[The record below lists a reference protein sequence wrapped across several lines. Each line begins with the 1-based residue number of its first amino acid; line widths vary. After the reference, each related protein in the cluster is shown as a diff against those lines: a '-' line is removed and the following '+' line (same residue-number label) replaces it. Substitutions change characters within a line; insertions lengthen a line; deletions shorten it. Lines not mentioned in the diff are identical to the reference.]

1 MSDIVHQMVNEMGVS
16 PAVLQQMSQQQQY
29 GQQGQPQGMPG
40 MMPGMPG
47 MMPGQAG
54 GAPMHPAMMQQ
65 MQQQPGVNIQDM
77 SPEQQMAYMAHFQQ
91 MQQQQMMPQQ
101 HIQQQQ
107 ADIESSSDTAS
118 SDSTAS
124 SDNGHGGSAGA
135 SMANYGM
142 AQEKGV
148 VDWVIDS
155 VKGPLIVA
163 IIVFILSLP
172 VVSSSINRFLPA
184 VILTNT
190 YYTVGVTSLLA
201 GLSYFLISLVI

>member
-29 GQQGQPQGMPG
+29 APQPGGMPG
-40 MMPGMPG
+40 MPGMPG
-47 MMPGQAG
+47 MMPGQGG

-77 SPEQQMAYMAHFQQ
+77 SPEQQMAYMAQFQQ

-101 HIQQQQ
+101 QIQHTQQQ
-107 ADIESSSDTAS
+107 DTDSSSDTAS

-124 SDNGHGGSAGA
+124 SNGGHDNSAVAA
-135 SMANYGM
+135 SYGM
-142 AQEKGV
+142 TQEKGV

-155 VKGPLIVA
+155 VKGPIIVA

-172 VVSSSINRFLPA
+172 VVTSTINRFLPA
-184 VILTNT
+184 MILTNT

-201 GLSYFLISLVI
+201 GLCYFIISLVI

>member
-29 GQQGQPQGMPG
+29 GQQGNTQ
-40 MMPGMPG
+40 GMPG

-65 MQQQPGVNIQDM
+65 PSVNIQDM

-91 MQQQQMMPQQ
+91 MQQQQMMPPQQ
-101 HIQQQQ
+101 FQQQQ

-124 SDNGHGGSAGA
+124 SDNGHSGSAGA

-142 AQEKGV
+142 VQEKGV